1 MRVRYLQKRPTRIR
15 KSVNCL
21 YDNHS
26 ECSGEFYTYGRM
38 RGWGYW
44 VGVLVRCD
52 CECHQTE

>member
-1 MRVRYLQKRPTRIR
+1 MRVRYLQKRPTRIG

-26 ECSGEFYTYGRM
+26 ECSGEFYTYERM
-38 RGWGYW
+38 RGYW

-52 CECHQTE
+52 CECHRTE